1 MWWRLAW
8 RGEAVP
14 EGIQVDE
21 AGRTTADMPGFLARI
36 IALAAGALASLVTL
50 TDPPVPGSGNLVR
63 DRLTPAEEEDNQL
76 I

>member
-1 MWWRLAW
+1 
-8 RGEAVP
+8 
-14 EGIQVDE
+14 
-21 AGRTTADMPGFLARI
+21 MPGLLARI

-50 TDPPVPGSGNLVR
+50 TDPPAPGGSGNLVR